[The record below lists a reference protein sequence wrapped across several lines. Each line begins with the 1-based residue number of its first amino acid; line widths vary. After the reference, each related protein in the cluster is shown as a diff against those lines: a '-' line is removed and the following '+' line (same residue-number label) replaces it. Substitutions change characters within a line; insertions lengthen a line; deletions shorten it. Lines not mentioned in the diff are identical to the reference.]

1 METGGRQR
9 SNNTYRMGA
18 NDRGKPS
25 SEAERSGPRYNERLR
40 KGTWGKQRRAL
51 LVHLLDFRDEKKKIL
66 KTPRQKEQMTQKGK
80 ATGLASDSSQRHI
93 PNKATFSNNS
103 FLKSMD
109 QEFYIQQHWSLST
122 KSIEKALNIQYQEFQ
137 INELFMKNP
146 PKHELY
152 SSNRK
157 RKI

>member
-1 METGGRQR
+1 
-9 SNNTYRMGA
+9 
-18 NDRGKPS
+18 
-25 SEAERSGPRYNERLR
+25 
-40 KGTWGKQRRAL
+40 
-51 LVHLLDFRDEKKKIL
+51 
-66 KTPRQKEQMTQKGK
+66 
-80 ATGLASDSSQRHI
+80 
-93 PNKATFSNNS
+93 
-103 FLKSMD
+103 MD